1 MILKKIDLAFLVWK
15 TKMILIVKTRQE
27 ADFVVLSCFSLDVV
41 HWAGLETTNH
51 IFKASMELL
60 EGTADFL

>member
-1 MILKKIDLAFLVWK
+1 MK
-15 TKMILIVKTRQE
+15 TKIILMVRTRQE

-41 HWAGLETTNH
+41 HWTGLEKTNH

-60 EGTADFL
+60 GGTADFL